1 MSDNVPEIHD
11 KTPKLPAFIQEHRSW
26 IVIAVVIV
34 VLAIITLSS
43 GPAKPPKKATDP
55 ATETKPLGTDQ
66 AKQFAKELQRSS
78 EDLAQQQ
85 SRADALNA
93 AAQKMA
99 IQQQTGCAPPSC
111 SPVAAPTGAS
121 SYTTTQ
127 PAAPAAPKHE
137 SNIALSFRS
146 AQSQAAPV
154 SAASPASDIK
164 ALIEQ
169 EKRALAQNVAV
180 TESIQQQRVAQAWP
194 TTAPT
199 ADVQAAPGAADV
211 KSMPSLN
218 QSVGPEF
225 RLFEG
230 TIIET
235 VLTNRLNGSFTGPLE
250 VQVTSPVWSHDR
262 LHVLIPQGTR
272 AIGEA
277 QRTAT
282 QGQQRLA
289 VVFHRLIM
297 PDGWSENLDKFI
309 GLNAIGETGLKDKT
323 DNHLM
328 QVFGVSVA
336 LGLVQ
341 GFSQFG
347 TGSALTSNGTDQY
360 RQGVASSIGQSSSQI
375 LSSKL
380 NIMPTITIREGHR
393 VRIFLRQDIDLP
405 AYENH
410 RIPGNI

>member
-1 MSDNVPEIHD
+1 MDNIPEIHD
-11 KTPKLPAFIQEHRSW
+11 KTPKLQSFIQEHRSW

-34 VLAIITLSS
+34 VLAIITIGS
-43 GPAKPPKKATDP
+43 GPSKAPKKATDP
-55 ATETKPLGTDQ
+55 ATQTKPMAPEQ
-66 AKQFAKELQRSS
+66 AKQFAQELQRSS
-78 EDLAQQQ
+78 EELAQQQ

-99 IQQQTGCAPPSC
+99 IQQTGCAPPSC
-111 SPVAAPTGAS
+111 SPVATPTAA
-121 SYTTTQ
+121 SYTTQ
-127 PAAPAAPKHE
+127 PPAPKHE

-146 AQSQAAPV
+146 AGAQAQAAAV
-154 SAASPASDIK
+154 SASSPVSDIK

-211 KSMPSLN
+211 KSAPSLN
-218 QSVGPEF
+218 QSIGPEF

-250 VQVTSPVWSHDR
+250 VQVTSPVWSHDNQ
-262 LHVLIPQGTR
+262 HILIPQGTR

-282 QGQQRLA
+282 QGQQRIA

-297 PDGWSENLDKFI
+297 PDGWSENLDKFL

-323 DNHLM
+323 DNHLL

-347 TGSALTSNGTDQY
+347 TGSALTANGTEQY
-360 RQGVASSIGQSSSQI
+360 RQGVASSIGQSSSQV

-380 NIMPTITIREGHR
+380 NILPTITIREGHR

>member
-1 MSDNVPEIHD
+1 MPDNVPEIHD

-34 VLAIITLSS
+34 VLIIITMTG
-43 GPAKPPKKATDP
+43 GPTKAPKRTADP
-55 ATETKPLGTDQ
+55 ATETKPMGTEQ
-66 AKQFAKELQRSS
+66 AKQFAQELQRSS
-78 EDLAQQQ
+78 AELAQQQ
-85 SRADALNA
+85 GRADALNA

-99 IQQQTGCAPPSC
+99 VQQQIGTG
-111 SPVAAPTGAS
+111 PVAPLSAVQQSLP
-121 SYTTTQ
+121 
-127 PAAPAAPKHE
+127 PATKHE

-146 AQSQAAPV
+146 GTQAP
-154 SAASPASDIK
+154 PASTLVTVPPSADIK

-169 EKRALAQNVAV
+169 ERRALAQNVAV
-180 TESIQQQRVAQAWP
+180 TESIQQQRVAQALPPIDP
-194 TTAPT
+194 TEPNAP
-199 ADVQAAPGAADV
+199 DIKAA
-211 KSMPSLN
+211 PSLN

-235 VLTNRLNGSFTGPLE
+235 VLTNRLNGSFTGPVE

-282 QGQQRLA
+282 QGQQRIA

-297 PDGWSENLDKFI
+297 PDGWSENLDKFL

-323 DNHLM
+323 DNHLL

-347 TGSALTSNGTDQY
+347 TGSALTANGTEQY
-360 RQGVASSIGQSSSQI
+360 RQGVASSIGQSSSQV
-375 LSSKL
+375 LGSKL
-380 NIMPTITIREGHR
+380 NILPTVTIREGHR